1 MARISM
7 VVAVVLSVMLLVSI
21 NSVEILAEE
30 QPTVGQRVDSAV
42 TGVNN
47 AFNEHGG
54 PQAVDSVSSTIK
66 SVYGW
71 FGDKA
76 KEWGIHS

>member
-1 MARISM
+1 MAKIS
-7 VVAVVLSVMLLVSI
+7 VAVVLSVMLLVSI

-30 QPTVGQRVDSAV
+30 QPTVGQRIDTAV
-42 TGVNN
+42 TGATD

-54 PQAVDSVSSTIK
+54 SDAVDAVTSTAK

-76 KEWGIHS
+76 KYV

>member
-1 MARISM
+1 MAKIL
-7 VVAVVLSVMLLVSI
+7 VAMVLSVMLLVSI

-30 QPTVGQRVDSAV
+30 QPTVGQRIDSAV
-42 TGVNN
+42 TGVTN

-54 PQAVDSVSSTIK
+54 SDAVKTISSSAK

-76 KEWGIHS
+76 KELGIHF

>member
-7 VVAVVLSVMLLVSI
+7 AMAVVLSVMLLVSI
-21 NSVEILAEE
+21 NSVAAEE

-42 TGVNN
+42 TGVTN

-54 PQAVDSVSSTIK
+54 QQAVDSVSSTFK

-76 KEWGIHS
+76 KELGIHV

>member
-7 VVAVVLSVMLLVSI
+7 AVMLSVMLLVSI

-30 QPTVGQRVDSAV
+30 QPTVGQRLDSAV
-42 TGVNN
+42 TGVTN
-47 AFNEHGG
+47 ALNEHGG
-54 PQAVDSVSSTIK
+54 PQAVDTVSSTVK

-71 FGDKA
+71 FNDKA
-76 KEWGIHS
+76 KYV